1 MLEGAV
7 KDVATVSSGGDLLFD
22 PIAGVQ
28 VRELRN
34 QFTRVGGTTTE
45 FYCYD
50 WFDPPVAI
58 RQMVHV
64 VMQPGVVSAWHFHA
78 KQTDVL
84 VVTNGVLRIA
94 LFDDREGSPTRG
106 KVNALTIGPLRPRAV
121 VIPPK
126 LWHGVQNPSGE
137 VSSFVNATD
146 MIFEHGDPDDWRVP
160 PDHPQIPYRFA

>member
-45 FYCYD
+45 FYCDD

-84 VVTNGVLRIA
+84 VVTSGVLRVA

-160 PDHPQIPYRFA
+160 PDHPQIPYRFV